1 MQLVIGEPRI
11 NERHEVLHPSND
23 AILAYCNNEREA
35 MELANALTNLAK
47 AAAGPLRGQLFEL
60 IYRCAESV
68 QEGRNKILEAAQH
81 FEAFEHLIIDG
92 DTPINDNQDDGYWI
106 TCRVF
111 IRYPEKEEK

>member
-23 AILAYCNNEREA
+23 AILAYCDNEREA

-60 IYRCAESV
+60 IYRCTENV
-68 QEGRNKILEAAQH
+68 QKGRDEILEAAQE
-81 FEAFEHLIIDG
+81 FLADDDLVID
-92 DTPINDNQDDGYWI
+92 DDAPINDNQDDGYWI

-111 IRYPEKEEK
+111 VRYPGEESE